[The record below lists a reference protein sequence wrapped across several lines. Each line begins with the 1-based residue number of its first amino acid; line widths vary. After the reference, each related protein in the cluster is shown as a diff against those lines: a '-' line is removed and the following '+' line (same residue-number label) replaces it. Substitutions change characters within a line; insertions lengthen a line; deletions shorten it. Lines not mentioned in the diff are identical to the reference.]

1 MTWAADVDQ
10 KSGDVARFAGAPTE
24 VLAEEG
30 IDDLAK
36 YRIVLHL
43 LQNPRLEA
51 DAETLAAS
59 LGFHSV
65 GRTAALLEEMS
76 EASLLSRLSLSGDK
90 TQYCLSADS
99 ALRGRL
105 RDDCYGVQDSPEYDL
120 LLRRLAQRSVARA
133 KREYRRL
140 KAG

>member
-1 MTWAADVDQ
+1 MVGAADVVE
-10 KSGDVARFAGAPTE
+10 KSGDVARFTGASTE

-43 LQNPRLEA
+43 LQNPWLEA
-51 DAETLAAS
+51 DAEAFAAS
-59 LGFHSV
+59 LGFHSA

-76 EASLLSRLSLSGDK
+76 EAGLLSRQLVQGGK

-99 ALRGRL
+99 ALRRRL
-105 RDDCYGVQDSPEYDL
+105 QEGFYGAQDSPGFDQ

-133 KREYRRL
+133 KRELRRL